1 MAISGPVPHHP
12 TAPTRRTPARLA
24 VIAVVGLLGLG
35 VAGCGADEETTDPVA
50 TTQQEPSPEPAD
62 GPRLVQ
68 GGEPGEAAREVPADT
83 KAPANEWSQ
92 DDATFMSMMIPHHAQ
107 ALEMTELVPDRAR
120 DPRVVRLAERITASQ
135 APEIQMMAAWLDQR
149 DLDVPT
155 ADDDHG
161 SDHGSD
167 HGGHAMAGMLSDEQ
181 MAELADTRGTAFD
194 RLFLTSMIR
203 HHEGALEMADDTAG
217 GGLDVIV
224 NEHRD
229 GITSDQSTEVVRMR
243 QLLADL

>member
-1 MAISGPVPHHP
+1 MAISGPAPHRSTP
-12 TAPTRRTPARLA
+12 PTRRTPARLA
-24 VIAVVGLLGLG
+24 ALAVAGVLGLG
-35 VAGCGADEETTDPVA
+35 VVGCGADEETADPAA
-50 TTQQEPSPEPAD
+50 TAQQEAAPERGD

-68 GGEPGEAAREVPADT
+68 GGEPGEAAREVPSDT
-83 KAPANEWSQ
+83 EAPPNEWSQ

-107 ALEMTELVPDRAR
+107 ALQMTALVADRAR
-120 DPRVVRLAERITASQ
+120 DPRVERLAERISASQ

-149 DLDVPT
+149 GLDVPT
-155 ADDDHG
+155 AADVDHA
-161 SDHGSD
+161 DHE
-167 HGGHAMAGMLSDEQ
+167 GHAMAGMLSPEQ
-181 MAELADTRGTAFD
+181 MAELADARGTTFD
-194 RLFLTSMIR
+194 RLFLTSMIQ